1 MIKIKD
7 LITESDFNI
16 YQAMAR
22 ISHTEDINVQDVGEM
37 LRGVPG
43 VSTIVQIEHNSDNN
57 TAIMKVK
64 IITTKTAAEGFKAF
78 VDNSVKRLPQVRKIE
93 IAEKTIEKKK

>member
-7 LITESDFNI
+7 IISESDFNI

-22 ISHTEDINVQDVGEM
+22 IHHTPDINVQDVGEM
-37 LRGVPG
+37 LRGIPG
-43 VSTIVQIEHNSDNN
+43 VSTIVQVEHNSDNN

-64 IITTKTAAEGFKAF
+64 IITTKSASEGFRAF
-78 VDNSVKRLPQVRKIE
+78 VDNSVKRLPKVRKVE
-93 IAEKTIEKKK
+93 VAEKTIEHKK